1 MADKHTPLK
10 TPMLGWSVP
19 AITVVTVLVLLLANR
34 PGLARTLDDIL
45 QLARQRDQQR
55 QADIHLAAAS
65 EADGL
70 RLVAGYGPNLSLSA
84 GVVNARHHDTPK
96 DEEHEEKSANFSEA
110 EALINLE
117 QPLIDFEKGSQALRG
132 LVEMD
137 IAVANRAKTE
147 SDLTLKV
154 NERYYGFLIARAQL
168 DLARAESLALR
179 EQANNV
185 AERLAL
191 GADTITSHHEA
202 EARHRLALAA
212 EISRRIAWDNAENHL
227 EELIDEPL
235 GPVDDVPEGSDLP
248 SPAGSADSWRQT
260 AKERNSDLKIRE
272 LQAEVAD
279 HEYRTALSR
288 FLPSLKLYA
297 TYRDR
302 TASDGLAGYGEE
314 RQELEAGLRLD
325 LQLLAGGRDSA
336 ATLSAANRAKAA
348 KARAEATRRELDKRV
363 VSLWQSLQN
372 TIHLITANRHA
383 AEENHKALTATQA
396 AYDQGA
402 KTLLDLLNAQQ
413 SHYRALGAY
422 RTSRYD
428 YLLLLERLHHAGG
441 GKESAK
447 HLADETQ
454 QSKSPFSD

>member
-1 MADKHTPLK
+1 MITRTIHPISVVSIVVAL
-10 TPMLGWSVP
+10 MLLFAGSP
-19 AITVVTVLVLLLANR
+19 S
-34 PGLARTLDDIL
+34 LARNFDDIL
-45 QLARQRDQQR
+45 HLARQRDQQR
-55 QADIHLAAAS
+55 HADILLAEAG

-84 GVVNARHHDTPK
+84 GVLDARHHNQPK
-96 DEEHEEKSANFSEA
+96 DKEYGEKSANFSET

-117 QPLIDFEKGSQALRG
+117 QPLIDFEKGSQARRG

-137 IAVANRAKTE
+137 IAVAGREKAE

-154 NERYYGFLIARAQL
+154 GERYYGFLTARAHL
-168 DLARAESLALR
+168 DLAQAESVALR
-179 EQANNV
+179 QQANNV
-185 AERLAL
+185 ADRLAL

-212 EISRRIAWDNAENHL
+212 EISRRIARDNAEKHL

-235 GPVDDVPEGSDLP
+235 GLVDDVPEDSGLP
-248 SPAGSADSWRQT
+248 SPAGTADSWRQT
-260 AKERNSDLKIRE
+260 AKEHNSELKIKE
-272 LQAEVAD
+272 LQAEAAE
-279 HEYRTALSR
+279 HEYRSALSR

-297 TYRDR
+297 SYRDR
-302 TASDGLAGYGEE
+302 TASDGLIGYGEE

-325 LQLLAGGRDSA
+325 LQFLAGGRDSA
-336 ATLSAANRAKAA
+336 AILSASNRAKAA

-363 VSLWQSLQN
+363 VSLWQSLEN
-372 TIHLITANRHA
+372 TTQLITANRHA
-383 AEENHKALTATQA
+383 AEENAKALAATQA
-396 AYDQGA
+396 AYDEGA

-428 YLLLLERLHHAGG
+428 YLLLLERLRHAGG
-441 GKESAK
+441 
-447 HLADETQ
+447 ETDQ
-454 QSKSPFSD
+454 K